1 MRVYNVYK
9 NGTACHLI
17 MCWCSKI
24 RVTVICEFPNA
35 DVNIDLWD
43 LSEWLLPVVITVR
56 KCWYKFAILRS
67 LAHLA
72 RKDSCNVRL
81 KKVQTWYE
89 ERNVS
94 IFKVKSEF
102 VIFLSTV
109 ILSYQK
115 VSRDPRNLWT
125 LTLKSPWNS
134 TPLCAKVAHSQP
146 WTVQTDAVLLFP
158 CRWLQTPARWVW
170 MLHRRLLLAQ
180 HLLRPKASK
189 VQGVEDVEIPML
201 SPCSQMFQS
210 YPLHKIGTLKY
221 LEHFCAVLFVLLVSN
236 RKEVSHGRLALLALQ
251 GLCLS
256 YCNPWRK
263 LVMSMC
269 CAFIMFSSI
278 SFFCQWQRDSE
289 LKTAFFLNWGNILEA
304 AWLSSFFTSC
314 SARMTESSRLSQGE
328 WTAVDNPIGCPM
340 RCPRW
345 CWCHALFHYVLV
357 FWLHVEWMEWGWA
370 FRNALTWHPFCE

>member
-102 VIFLSTV
+102 VICLSTV

-180 HLLRPKASK
+180 HLLRPKASCGHLIWVKRPKASK
-189 VQGVEDVEIPML
+189 VQGVEDVEIPTL

-210 YPLHKIGTLKY
+210 YPLHKIGILKY
-221 LEHFCAVLFVLLVSN
+221 LEHLKTETVFMFVLVLF
-236 RKEVSHGRLALLALQ
+236 
-251 GLCLS
+251 CLS
-256 YCNPWRK
+256 CWFQIGKKCLMDGWLYLHCK
-263 LVMSMC
+263 LCVC
-269 CAFIMFSSI
+269 P
-278 SFFCQWQRDSE
+278 
-289 LKTAFFLNWGNILEA
+289 TAIP
-304 AWLSSFFTSC
+304 
-314 SARMTESSRLSQGE
+314 GE
-328 WTAVDNPIGCPM
+328 N
-340 RCPRW
+340 
-345 CWCHALFHYVLV
+345 
-357 FWLHVEWMEWGWA
+357 
-370 FRNALTWHPFCE
+370 